1 MLLSFTGTALAQTTK
16 AQLEVSE
23 TLFSL
28 TAALN
33 ACGYDVGLEDSLP
46 IRASV
51 RAQVKAITDASPAAA
66 RARDAVCQ
74 FWKEHETPD
83 APGQAAPYV
92 SLGLELG
99 PPPLFATVL
108 PEADLPPDAA
118 YILGVVP
125 LLQRFYQAAALHGLW
140 VKYQPQYDSLVHQFH
155 DQLADAITQ
164 NDLYLKLPF
173 SNYAGRHFVVYL
185 EPLLAPGQVN
195 SRNYA
200 DSYFVVVAPG
210 QDGLLK
216 VPAIRHTYLHYVLD
230 PLSLTHGAGLKRLEP
245 ILLDLHGA
253 PLSKQ
258 FKNDISLL
266 VNESLIRAIEIR
278 TTIPRSAEKERAASV
293 QRSVEEG
300 FVFTHYFYE
309 ALAGFEKESTGIN
322 DAYGNLLHD
331 IDLEHERK
339 RARDTTF
346 AAQASPE
353 VISPDK
359 VFSVGNLLNAAEQK
373 LAHGDAAGARDLA
386 QQALEHNSGGD
397 ETGRAA
403 FILARAATLSG
414 DMQAASAGFQQ
425 AVQSLHDSR
434 LLAWSHIYLGRIF
447 DIQEQREA
455 AVAEYRAAL
464 AAGDPAADTKSAA
477 EMGLA
482 APYQP
487 KPRAPR

>member
-1 MLLSFTGTALAQTTK
+1 LAQSTK

-23 TLFSL
+23 TMFSI

-33 ACGYDVGLEDSLP
+33 ACGYDVGLDDSLP

-51 RAQVKAITDASPAAA
+51 RSQVKAITDSLPAAT

-74 FWKEHETPD
+74 FWREHQTPD

-118 YILGVVP
+118 YVLGVVP
-125 LLQRFYQAAALHGLW
+125 LLQKFYQAAGLHGLW
-140 VKYQPQYDSLVHQFH
+140 LKYAPQYESLVHQFH
-155 DQLADAITQ
+155 DQLSDAITE

-173 SNYAGRHFVVYL
+173 SNYPGRHFVVYL

-230 PLSLTHGAGLKRLEP
+230 PLALTHGGNLKRLEP

-253 PLSKQ
+253 PLNKP
-258 FKNDISLL
+258 FKNDISLV
-266 VNESLIRAIEIR
+266 VNESLIRAIEVR
-278 TTIPRSAEKERAASV
+278 TTIPRSEEKERAASV
-293 QRSVEEG
+293 QRAVEEG
-300 FVFTHYFYE
+300 FIFTHYFYE
-309 ALAGFEKESTGIN
+309 ALAKFEKESTGMK
-322 DAYGNLLHD
+322 DAYGDLLHD
-331 IDLEHERK
+331 IDLEHERR

-353 VISPDK
+353 VINPARVYSAA
-359 VFSVGNLLNAAEQK
+359 NLLDAAEQK
-373 LAHGDAAGARDLA
+373 LAQGDAASARELA
-386 QQALEHNSGGD
+386 QQVLNHPGAD
-397 ETGRAA
+397 EPGRAA

-425 AVQSLHDSR
+425 AVQSLHDAR

-464 AAGDPAADTKSAA
+464 AAGDSASDTKSAA
-477 EMGLA
+477 EKGLA

-487 KPRAPR
+487 KARAPR